1 MRSAKTRGLKP
12 MQKTELEKY
21 YEKFDEDHRLKTRH
35 GQVEFF
41 VTMKNILAAANGGF
55 SKAQEGASDS
65 ERSQGQEGAASAR
78 PNVPLKILDVGAAT
92 GAYSVPLS
100 RQGFDVTA
108 VELVQSNLQKLRAK
122 HEKVKCW
129 KGDARDLHFL
139 DGAAFDIVLLLG
151 PLYHLHTEEDK
162 LKALTE
168 AARVAKKG
176 GLVFCAYTM
185 NEYAVTQYCFGQ
197 NKIKENLEAGQIDKS
212 FKTVSRDGDLYSYV
226 RLEDINALKE
236 KSGLE
241 RVKIFS
247 PDGPADY
254 MRRELNAMDQE
265 TFELFKN
272 YALEISERPELLGAG
287 SHLVDVLRV

>member
-1 MRSAKTRGLKP
+1 M
-12 MQKTELEKY
+12 TELEKY

-41 VTMKNILAAANGGF
+41 VTMKNILSLA
-55 SKAQEGASDS
+55 EL
-65 ERSQGQEGAASAR
+65 SQAK
-78 PNVPLKILDVGAAT
+78 KILDVGAAT

-108 VELVQSNLQKLRAK
+108 VELVPSNLQKLRAK

-139 DGAAFDIVLLLG
+139 DDATFDIVLMLG

-162 LKALTE
+162 LKALAE
-168 AARVAKKG
+168 AARVAKNG
-176 GLVFCAYTM
+176 GLIFCAYTM

-212 FKTVSRDGDLYSYV
+212 FKTVSHDGDLYSYV
-226 RLEDINALKE
+226 RLEDINALQK

-265 TFELFKN
+265 TFDLFKN

-287 SHLVDVLRV
+287 SHLVDVLRNHR

>member
-1 MRSAKTRGLKP
+1 

-41 VTMKNILAAANGGF
+41 VTMKNILAAANGEF
-55 SKAQEGASDS
+55 LKAQEGASAS
-65 ERSQGQEGAASAR
+65 ERSQDQEWAASAR

-108 VELVQSNLQKLRAK
+108 VELVQSNLEKLRAK

-129 KGDARDLHFL
+129 QGDARDLSFL
-139 DGAAFDIVLLLG
+139 DDAAFDIVLLLG

-162 LKALTE
+162 LKALSE

-176 GLVFCAYTM
+176 GLIFCAYTM

-197 NKIKENLEAGQIDKS
+197 NKIKENFAAGQIDKS

-265 TFELFKN
+265 TFDFFKN

-287 SHLVDVLRV
+287 SHLVDVLRA

>member
-1 MRSAKTRGLKP
+1 

-41 VTMKNILAAANGGF
+41 VTMKNILAFAAP
-55 SKAQEGASDS
+55 
-65 ERSQGQEGAASAR
+65 SA
-78 PNVPLKILDVGAAT
+78 KILDIGAAT
-92 GAYSVPLS
+92 GAYYSVPLS

-108 VELVQSNLQKLRAK
+108 VELVKSNLEKLRAK

-129 KGDARDLHFL
+129 KGDARDLSFL
-139 DGAAFDIVLLLG
+139 DDATFDIVLMLG

-162 LKALTE
+162 LKALSE
-168 AARVAKKG
+168 ASRVAKKG
-176 GLVFCAYTM
+176 GLIFCAYTM

-197 NKIKENLEAGQIDKS
+197 NKIKENFAAGQIDKS
-212 FKTVSRDGDLYSYV
+212 FKTISRDGDLYSYV
-226 RLEDINALKE
+226 RLEDINALQK

-254 MRRELNAMDQE
+254 MRRELNAMDE
-265 TFELFKN
+265 ESFDLFKN

-287 SHLVDVLRV
+287 SHLVDVLRNHR

>member
-1 MRSAKTRGLKP
+1 MPCAKTRGFEP
-12 MQKTELEKY
+12 MQKNNIEKY
-21 YEKFDEDHRLKTRH
+21 YGKFDEDHRLKTRH

-41 VTMKNILAAANGGF
+41 VTMKNILAAANE
-55 SKAQEGASDS
+55 KAL
-65 ERSQGQEGAASAR
+65 QGQNVAAAQSAQ
-78 PNVPLKILDVGAAT
+78 PLKILDVGAAT

-100 RQGFDVTA
+100 KQGFDVTA
-108 VELVQSNLQKLRAK
+108 VELVQSNLEKLRAK

-129 KGDARDLHFL
+129 QGDARDLHFL
-139 DGAAFDIVLLLG
+139 DDETFDIVLMLG

-162 LKALTE
+162 LKALSE
-168 AARVAKKG
+168 ASRVAKKG
-176 GLVFCAYTM
+176 GFIFCAYTM

-197 NKIKENLEAGQIDKS
+197 NKIKENIAAGQIDKN
-212 FKTVSRDGDLYSYV
+212 FKTISRDGDLYSYV
-226 RLEDINALKE
+226 RLEDINALQK

-265 TFELFKN
+265 TFDLFKN

-287 SHLVDVLRV
+287 SHLVDVLRA

>member
-1 MRSAKTRGLKP
+1 

-55 SKAQEGASDS
+55 LKAQEGASDS
-65 ERSQGQEGAASAR
+65 ERSQDLKAADPAR
-78 PNVPLKILDVGAAT
+78 PNIPLKILDVGAAT

-108 VELVQSNLQKLRAK
+108 VELVPSNLQKLRAK

-129 KGDARDLHFL
+129 QGDARDLHFL

-151 PLYHLHTEEDK
+151 PLYHLHAEEDK
-162 LKALTE
+162 LKALAE

-176 GLVFCAYTM
+176 GLIFCAYTM

-197 NKIKENLEAGQIDKS
+197 NKIKENFAAGQIDKS

-254 MRRELNAMDQE
+254 MRHELNAMDQE

-287 SHLVDVLRV
+287 SHIVDVLRA

>member
-1 MRSAKTRGLKP
+1 

-41 VTMKNILAAANGGF
+41 VTYKNILAAAQDH
-55 SKAQEGASDS
+55 SALDCHC
-65 ERSQGQEGAASAR
+65 RAR
-78 PNVPLKILDVGAAT
+78 PDNLFPVKILDVGAAT

-108 VELVQSNLQKLRAK
+108 VELVPSNLKKLREK
-122 HEKVKCW
+122 REKVKCW
-129 KGDARDLHFL
+129 QGDARKLSFL
-139 DGAAFDIVLLLG
+139 DDGTFDITLLLG
-151 PLYHLHTEEDK
+151 PLYHLHSEKEK
-162 LKALTE
+162 LKALLE
-168 AARVAKKG
+168 ASRVTKKG
-176 GLVFCAYTM
+176 GFIFCAYVM

-197 NKIKENLEAGQIDKS
+197 NKIKENFKAGQIDKN
-212 FKTVSRDGDLYSYV
+212 FKTISRDGDLYSYV
-226 RLEDINALKE
+226 RLEDINALVK

-265 TFELFKN
+265 TFALFKD
-272 YALEISERPELLGAG
+272 YALKISERPELLGAG
-287 SHLVDVLRV
+287 SHLVDVLRN